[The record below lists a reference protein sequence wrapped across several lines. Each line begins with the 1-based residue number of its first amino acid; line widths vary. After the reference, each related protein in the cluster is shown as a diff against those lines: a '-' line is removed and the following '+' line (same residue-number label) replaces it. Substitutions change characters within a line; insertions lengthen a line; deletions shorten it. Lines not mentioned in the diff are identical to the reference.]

1 MATTSVSLPTEERI
15 EITLVKDGHTIYRNT
30 DGDSLLRA
38 LTRVGEEPEDTLT
51 SERQIAQYATETA
64 AQSPRLRRELAYG
77 ALGVH
82 EGFKTLH
89 YLEDDELQAQL
100 ACPTLPIPTEFVDAL
115 KAKLREIERPA
126 DGEDYSGDLLELTPD
141 GHTLMLS
148 NMQIGYYPGLK
159 FVTTAQG
166 HTEVHIYATT
176 ATPNMVQ
183 ARTAIDLTNIDAAV
197 TTAFL
202 AWTTTL

>member
-15 EITLVKDGHTIYRNT
+15 EITLVKDGQTVYRNVW
-30 DGDSLLRA
+30 GDYLLEA
-38 LTRVGEEPEDTLT
+38 LDRVGEKPEDALT
-51 SERQIAQYATETA
+51 SERQIAQYAAETA
-64 AQSPRLRRELAYG
+64 VRSPKLCRELAYG
-77 ALGVH
+77 GLGVH
-82 EGFKTLH
+82 EGFKTLR

-100 ACPTLPIPTEFVDAL
+100 NCPALPIPTEFLDAL

-126 DGEDYSGDLLELTPD
+126 PDEDYSGNYLELTPD

-148 NMQIGYYPGLK
+148 NMQIGYDPGLK

-166 HTEVHIYATT
+166 HTEAHIYATT

-183 ARTAIDLTNIDAAV
+183 ARTAIDLTDIDAAV
-197 TTAFL
+197 AATLL
-202 AWTTTL
+202 AWSTTL